1 MDYIRGQVE
10 ALKAI
15 FEKADDVSNLFV
27 TNTLINIY
35 YYYMKARFYKQ
46 DEKEMDE
53 CISTLKN
60 EKWMQL
66 WLNTGENWMDIISN
80 IKPGEIYEE
89 QYIVFYEETFNLWAA
104 RLLRKE

>member
-1 MDYIRGQVE
+1 
-10 ALKAI
+10 
-15 FEKADDVSNLFV
+15 
-27 TNTLINIY
+27 
-35 YYYMKARFYKQ
+35 
-46 DEKEMDE
+46 MDE

-66 WLNTGENWMDIISN
+66 WLNVGENWMDIISN